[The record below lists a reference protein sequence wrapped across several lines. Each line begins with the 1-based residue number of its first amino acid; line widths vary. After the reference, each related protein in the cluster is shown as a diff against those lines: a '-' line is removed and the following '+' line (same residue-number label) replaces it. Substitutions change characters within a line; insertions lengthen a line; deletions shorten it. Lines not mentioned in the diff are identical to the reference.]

1 MCYCCCFSY
10 IIEGLEKE
18 WNDGGKGRVGSKG
31 SVEIVCDPQQWKI
44 FADFTGKILSIPGL
58 EDTYVFPWQ
67 KYLCQNQLK
76 FLKGYLKKELI

>member
-1 MCYCCCFSY
+1 MCHCCCFSY

-44 FADFTGKILSIPGL
+44 FADFTGK
-58 EDTYVFPWQ
+58 YFVNPWLRR
-67 KYLCQNQLK
+67 YLCISMIERLVLK
-76 FLKGYLKKELI
+76 SIKNF